1 MADVS
6 IVIVN
11 YNSGEF
17 LEQCVA
23 SLQCRS
29 EEYEI
34 AVVDNASTDL
44 SVGFLKQPRTDRVSL
59 HQNQENLGFSRAANQ
74 GVSLTEGQYVLL
86 LNPDCLI
93 LPDTIQSL
101 AEFLETNSEC
111 GLCGGLVLDFFGR
124 EQAGCR
130 RHDPTPVSII
140 GKGLTSL
147 FPNLPFPTFDL
158 TFQPLPQEPVPVD
171 AVSGS
176 FMMVRRDVHKSI
188 QGFDEAYFLHF
199 EDLDY
204 CRRVRESGFKVF
216 FLPDAPV
223 FHYQGAAAGI
233 PEHAIYEHKRDGML
247 RYLRRS
253 TNARPSL
260 ALVLLSVLSALGLV
274 TAKII
279 GVFRT
284 RRPVSKKPHP
294 ALGGIALG
302 DRPVMLVLG
311 ARSDIGQFLLPRLSA
326 AGWAVLV
333 ITRWPDELPAIPG
346 VAPLHP
352 TYLENFFARKH
363 FNVDG
368 IISSLPISL
377 LLNFK
382 NALQAIPA
390 QRLRVFFDSNNMLIH
405 QAGRHRK
412 QQSGATVGAGETW
425 ADIVLQQVGR
435 QSVIARSMLVYG
447 GTRNKNIKRIKYIS
461 SICHVVPRIT
471 FQTGLCQPVH
481 ADDLA
486 EWCLRLTGA
495 DISVTGT
502 TSVTTAGAEQISFA
516 VIVQRSALTTGGKL
530 LEISVGKTAL
540 QAIVWL
546 AQLFMLTKYLPPL
559 LIHRLQEDFCFAND
573 DARKLVKFSPRNFH
587 P

>member
-1 MADVS
+1 
-6 IVIVN
+6 
-11 YNSGEF
+11 
-17 LEQCVA
+17 
-23 SLQCRS
+23 
-29 EEYEI
+29 
-34 AVVDNASTDL
+34 
-44 SVGFLKQPRTDRVSL
+44 
-59 HQNQENLGFSRAANQ
+59 
-74 GVSLTEGQYVLL
+74 
-86 LNPDCLI
+86 
-93 LPDTIQSL
+93 
-101 AEFLETNSEC
+101 
-111 GLCGGLVLDFFGR
+111 
-124 EQAGCR
+124 
-130 RHDPTPVSII
+130 
-140 GKGLTSL
+140 
-147 FPNLPFPTFDL
+147 
-158 TFQPLPQEPVPVD
+158 
-171 AVSGS
+171 
-176 FMMVRRDVHKSI
+176 
-188 QGFDEAYFLHF
+188 
-199 EDLDY
+199 
-204 CRRVRESGFKVF
+204 
-216 FLPDAPV
+216 
-223 FHYQGAAAGI
+223 
-233 PEHAIYEHKRDGML
+233 
-247 RYLRRS
+247 
-253 TNARPSL
+253 
-260 ALVLLSVLSALGLV
+260 
-274 TAKII
+274 
-279 GVFRT
+279 
-284 RRPVSKKPHP
+284 
-294 ALGGIALG
+294 
-302 DRPVMLVLG
+302 
-311 ARSDIGQFLLPRLSA
+311 
-326 AGWAVLV
+326 
-333 ITRWPDELPAIPG
+333 
-346 VAPLHP
+346 LHP

-495 DISVTGT
+495 DISVAGT

>member
-6 IVIVN
+6 VVIVN

-17 LEQCVA
+17 LEQCVG
-23 SLQCRS
+23 SLQRRS
-29 EEYEI
+29 GKYEI
-34 AVVDNASTDL
+34 VVVDNASTDL
-44 SVGFLKQPRTDRVSL
+44 SVEFLKQPRTDKISL

-74 GVSLTEGQYVLL
+74 GASLTSGKYILF
-86 LNPDCLI
+86 LNPDCLV
-93 LPDTIQSL
+93 PSGTIQVL
-101 AEFLETNSEC
+101 TDFLEANSEC

-130 RHDPTPVSII
+130 RHDPTPGSII

-158 TFQPLPQEPVPVD
+158 TFQPLPQNPVPVD

-176 FMMVRRDVHKSI
+176 FMMVRRDVHKSVE
-188 QGFDEAYFLHF
+188 GFDEAFFLHF

-223 FHYQGAAAGI
+223 FHYQGASTGI

-260 ALVLLSVLSALGLV
+260 ALGLLNVLSALGLV
-274 TAKII
+274 AAKIM

-284 RRPVSKKPHP
+284 RRPVLKKPHP

-302 DRPVMLVLG
+302 NRPVMLVLG

-326 AGWAVLV
+326 AGWAVLA
-333 ITRWPDELPAIPG
+333 ITRWPDELPTIPG

-352 TYLENFFARKH
+352 KYLENYPAKKPL
-363 FNVDG
+363 NVDG

-377 LLNFK
+377 LLSFK

-390 QRLRVFFDSNNMLIH
+390 QRLRVFFDSNNMLIR
-405 QAGRHRK
+405 QAGRNRK
-412 QQSGATVGAGETW
+412 QQSGAAVGSGETW
-425 ADIVLQQVGR
+425 ADTVLQQAGWH
-435 QSVIARSMLVYG
+435 SVIAQSMLVYG
-447 GTRNKNIKRIKYIS
+447 GTRNENINRIKHLSAIS
-461 SICHVVPRIT
+461 QTVPRIN
-471 FQTGLCQPVH
+471 FPTGLCQPVH

-502 TSVTTAGAEQISFA
+502 TMVTTAGAEKISFA
-516 VIVQRSALTTGGKL
+516 VMVKRSALATGEKL
-530 LEISVGKTAL
+530 LEISVGKNVLLAV
-540 QAIVWL
+540 VWL
-546 AQLFMLTKYLPPL
+546 AQFLMLTKYLPPI
-559 LIHRLQEDFCFAND
+559 LIHRLQDDFCFAND
-573 DARKLVKFSPRNFH
+573 DARKLVKFSPRKFH